1 MESSSRKLLD
11 RTEECELKTT
21 NLVNKYLVANATLF
35 RFIISQ
41 IGIER
46 STFLHTVIFA
56 WGLQGDVD
64 VKWSGGLLVLELH

>member
-21 NLVNKYLVANATLF
+21 NWVKKYLVANATLF

-41 IGIER
+41 IGIET
-46 STFLHTVIFA
+46 STFLHTIIFG
-56 WGLQGDVD
+56 WGLHGGVD
-64 VKWSGGLLVLELH
+64 VEWSGGVLVWELD

>member
-21 NLVNKYLVANATLF
+21 NLVNKYLVANATL

-41 IGIER
+41 IGIET
-46 STFLHTVIFA
+46 STFFHTVIFA
-56 WGLQGDVD
+56 WGLHGGVD
-64 VKWSGGLLVLELH
+64 VKWSGGVFVWELH